1 VTVVADAQLA
11 LRALAQG
18 LSGWSAPAPWRE
30 RALDERRS
38 WTQELHD
45 DLAPRPGERM
55 TQGQVLRKLN
65 ELSTRGDR
73 LVVAAGTPHVDVHK
87 LWETSGSAPCLMEVG
102 FSCMGG
108 EIPSALGVRMA
119 RGSEGEVYAVIG
131 DGTYL
136 MGNTGEL
143 VTARQEGLKI
153 TVLVVENDGY
163 QSIHGLQRART
174 GRSFGLEFGVDVDYA
189 ANARSLGCAAFVVSS
204 LNELRDALEEALGE
218 TVPTVIVARVEPRR
232 LMLDS
237 GCWWDVGV
245 AQVSERAET
254 RELAAE
260 HARCRSLQRHYG

>member
-1 VTVVADAQLA
+1 
-11 LRALAQG
+11 
-18 LSGWSAPAPWRE
+18 
-30 RALDERRS
+30 
-38 WTQELHD
+38 
-45 DLAPRPGERM
+45 
-55 TQGQVLRKLN
+55 
-65 ELSTRGDR
+65 
-73 LVVAAGTPHVDVHK
+73 VDVHK

-108 EIPSALGVRMA
+108 EIPAALGVRMA
-119 RGSEGEVYAVIG
+119 RGSEGQVYAVIG

-237 GCWWDVGV
+237 GCWWEVGV
-245 AQVSERAET
+245 AQVSRRAET

-260 HARCRSLQRHYG
+260 HAGGRMLQRHYW